1 MNVSLIEDLSR
12 IPLRSWSRHQGNTN
26 AKDELQQLVRAI
38 RVQGRRAGFRL
49 MFRGPSRGGKTSLI
63 QYAIKCIG
71 CFNLDLKTLDACHE
85 CPNCVVEHH
94 LYGNSGWE
102 NYANLCSTDQVTTP
116 IYYRYVYIDCT
127 TITTSELDESIKRID
142 SDRNLVQIVYLDEI
156 HRLARRQMDERLLT
170 PTDRQD
176 VIWIGS
182 SVRLNELDE
191 MLLNRFR
198 IVDLQKPSA
207 SKLGR
212 FLAEVCHEF
221 GVRVES
227 PDSTLIALAELS
239 HQVTGT
245 ALQVLNYAYHSPT
258 KLLTRAMVDCY
269 IYRLAD

>member
-1 MNVSLIEDLSR
+1 MSNLHVEDLSR
-12 IPLRSWSRHQGNTN
+12 IPLRSWSRHQGNEN

-38 RVQGRRAGFRL
+38 RLHGRRAGFRL
-49 MFRGPSRGGKTSLI
+49 MFRGASRGGKTSLI
-63 QYAIKCIG
+63 QYAVKCIG
-71 CFNLDLKTLDACHE
+71 CFNLDLVTLDACHK
-85 CPNCVVEHH
+85 CRNCIVEHH
-94 LYGNSGWE
+94 LYGNVGWE
-102 NYANLCSTDQVTTP
+102 NYVNFCRPDEVSTP

-127 TITTSELDESIKRID
+127 TITTGDLDDHLRRVN
-142 SDRNLVQIVYLDEI
+142 SDRNLLQIVYLDEI

-170 PTDRQD
+170 PLDRQD

-221 GVRVES
+221 GVKVES
-227 PDSTLIALAELS
+227 PDTTLIALAELS

-245 ALQVLNYAYHSPT
+245 ALQVLNFAYQSPA
-258 KLLTRAMVDCY
+258 KLLTRAMVDRY
-269 IYRLAD
+269 VYRVND

>member
-1 MNVSLIEDLSR
+1 MSGSFAEDLSR
-12 IPLRSWSRHQGNTN
+12 IPLRSWVRHQGNEN
-26 AKDELQQLVRAI
+26 AKDELRQLVHAV
-38 RVQGRRAGFRL
+38 RVKGRRAGFRL
-49 MFRGPSRGGKTSLI
+49 MFRGPSRSGKTSLI
-63 QYAIKCIG
+63 QYAVKCIG
-71 CFNLDLKTLDACHE
+71 CFNLDLETLDACHQ

-94 LYGNSGWE
+94 LYGNVGWE
-102 NYANLCSTDQVTTP
+102 NYVNLCSPDTVTTP

-127 TITTSELDESIKRID
+127 TITTGELDDAVKQID

-170 PTDRQD
+170 PLDRQD

-198 IVDLQKPSA
+198 IVDLQKPTA
-207 SKLGR
+207 PKLGR

-245 ALQVLNYAYHSPT
+245 ALQVLNSAYQSPS
-258 KLLTRAMVDCY
+258 KLLTRAMVDRY
-269 IYRLAD
+269 VYRLTD